1 MVPKALKGIENGFCV
16 YISALVKRDLL
27 TPYSMAIFKEIGE
40 YLTPLYCASELVPIN
55 GFNRDKMS
63 DTKR

>member
-1 MVPKALKGIENGFCV
+1 M

-55 GFNRDKMS
+55 GFNCDKMS